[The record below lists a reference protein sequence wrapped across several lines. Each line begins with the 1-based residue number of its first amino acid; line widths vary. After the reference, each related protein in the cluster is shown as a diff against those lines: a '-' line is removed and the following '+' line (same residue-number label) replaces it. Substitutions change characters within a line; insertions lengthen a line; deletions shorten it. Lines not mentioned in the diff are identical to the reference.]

1 MLPFNHV
8 VIVCICKITFTDVY
22 MSIYMCMYIYTYSG
36 KSEFIVYA
44 LIFLPSK
51 PLDSI
56 VNTEVPKS
64 HQHQYCSQDVR
75 ENDEV

>member
-1 MLPFNHV
+1 
-8 VIVCICKITFTDVY
+8 
-22 MSIYMCMYIYTYSG
+22 MYIYTYSG
-36 KSEFIVYA
+36 KNEFIVYA

-56 VNTEVPKS
+56 VNTGVPKS
-64 HQHQYCSQDVR
+64 HQHQYCSQDVK